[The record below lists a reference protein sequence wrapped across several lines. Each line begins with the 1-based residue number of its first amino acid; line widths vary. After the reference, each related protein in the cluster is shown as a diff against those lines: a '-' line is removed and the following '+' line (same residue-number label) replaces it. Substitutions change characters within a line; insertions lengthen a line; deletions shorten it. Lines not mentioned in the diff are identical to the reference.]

1 MARELS
7 QAELSELLRGAD
19 KAQAKPQPVTPGV
32 VGGQVL
38 QALAAGVGAAALV
51 GGLLA
56 ATGAPWEPLTQW
68 SLTTGV
74 IVAGFGLLM
83 RAIPADRILSAQRLR
98 MVQETVIAAEFRK
111 RKAYEAIQTLEAQHA
126 AAIADMQR
134 ALAELRHENK
144 ALRSQA
150 TIAQQQAQRSNWTP
164 RSNVAPQVRQ
174 DAETILQHWFA
185 TLGAPDAAG
194 NRRGEWWSRPKAVA
208 AGWTKARHEEA
219 AQLLRDAKLTGQT
232 GLLPFVMPE
241 VRDLATA
248 LHRLDAY
255 WQQAQQEPVIPSSTQ
270 HYVEFE

>member
-7 QAELSELLRGAD
+7 PAELSDLLRGAD
-19 KAQAKPQPVTPGV
+19 RAQAKPTAVTPAV

-38 QALAAGVGAAALV
+38 QALAAGAGAAALV

-56 ATGAPWEPLTQW
+56 ALAAPWEPLTQW
-68 SLTTGV
+68 SLTAGV
-74 IVAGFGLLM
+74 IVAGAGLLG
-83 RAIPADRILSAQRLR
+83 RAIPADRILAAQRLR

-111 RKAYEAIQTLEAQHA
+111 RKACEAIQSLEAQHA

-150 TIAQQQAQRSNWTP
+150 AIAQQQAQRSNWTP

-194 NRRGEWWSRPKAVA
+194 NRRGEWWSRPKATS

-219 AQLLRDAKLTGQT
+219 AQLLKDARLTGQT

-255 WQQAQQEPVIPSSTQ
+255 WQQAQQEPVMPPSSQ
-270 HYVEFE
+270 PYVELE

>member
-7 QAELSELLRGAD
+7 PAELSELLKGAD
-19 KAQAKPQPVTPGV
+19 RAAAKPQAVTPGM

-38 QALAAGVGAAALV
+38 QALAAGAGAAALA

-56 ATGAPWEPLTQW
+56 ATGAPWEPLMQW
-68 SLTTGV
+68 SLTAGV
-74 IVAGFGLLM
+74 IVAGAGLLM
-83 RAIPADRILSAQRLR
+83 RAIPTDRLLSAQRLR
-98 MVQETVIAAEFRK
+98 QVQATVVAAEFRK

-150 TIAQQQAQRSNWTP
+150 TIAQQQAQRTNWTP